1 MPVLADRIHV
11 MPSDRFLNI
20 TGGRLT
26 LHKPVQC
33 DGMWMPID
41 HFLCTLAHDFLRRSC
56 GIVLSGAGSDGTL
69 GLSEIKA
76 FGGRAFVEKPGSA
89 VLPEMPQSAIDA
101 GVADVVLAAG
111 AMAEAIEAAA
121 VQAREEVRRTLAN
134 SQETKAD
141 LQDILNIL
149 RAKIGYDFS
158 GYKPNTLVRRIRRR
172 MALGKLE
179 SYADYAVFLQDHPE
193 EVALLQKDLLIG
205 VTEFFRQPQA
215 WEIVEE
221 KIVATLVENAQPGS
235 EIRVW
240 VPGCSTGQ
248 EAYSLAMVLTEQV
261 KKSGKKLGFQIFA
274 TDSDPAALAT
284 ARSGSYSKNDIG
296 ENVSA
301 ERLKRF
307 FERKEGRYQILKQ
320 IREQIVFAPQNLTA
334 DPPFSRLDLIS
345 CRNLLMYLEQPVQQ
359 KIIVLFHFALRNG
372 GFLFLGTAETT
383 GDREDLFEPISKKW
397 RIYRRIGIGRPAGVE
412 IPVRPAGQAQPP
424 AGTIPVAATV
434 TRMTL
439 ASAAQQMLL
448 DRFAPA
454 CVMIDRKLHVLYV
467 HGKVEDYLTFPTG
480 ELTTRIVDMAREG
493 LRA

>member
-1 MPVLADRIHV
+1 
-11 MPSDRFLNI
+11 
-20 TGGRLT
+20 
-26 LHKPVQC
+26 
-33 DGMWMPID
+33 
-41 HFLCTLAHDFLRRSC
+41 
-56 GIVLSGAGSDGTL
+56 
-69 GLSEIKA
+69 
-76 FGGRAFVEKPGSA
+76 
-89 VLPEMPQSAIDA
+89 MPQTAIDA
-101 GVADVVLAAG
+101 GVADAVLTAG
-111 AMAEAIEAAA
+111 AMAGAIAAA
-121 VQAREEVRRTLAN
+121 AEQAQEEIRRASAN
-134 SQETKAD
+134 AQETNLD
-141 LQDILNIL
+141 LRDILNIL

-172 MALGKLE
+172 MALGKFA
-179 SYADYAVFLQDHPE
+179 SYADYAEFLPEHPD

-215 WEIVEE
+215 WEILEE
-221 KIVATLVENAQPGS
+221 KIVAALVENALPGS

-261 KKSGKKLGFQIFA
+261 KNSGKKVGIQIFA

-284 ARSGSYSKNDIG
+284 ARSGSYSKNEIG
-296 ENVSA
+296 ETVSA

-397 RIYRRIGIGRPAGVE
+397 RIYRRIGIGRPAGIE
-412 IPVRPAGQAQPP
+412 IPVRPW
-424 AGTIPVAATV
+424 
-434 TRMTL
+434 
-439 ASAAQQMLL
+439 
-448 DRFAPA
+448 
-454 CVMIDRKLHVLYV
+454 
-467 HGKVEDYLTFPTG
+467 
-480 ELTTRIVDMAREG
+480 ARPRP
-493 LRA
+493 LRARSLSRQR